1 MGAAYA
7 GAVTVAEPTAVATV
21 MAAMAASTDLREVYS
36 GNVGPPVRSFSETL
50 DEWGGEPVGQ
60 DAVPVTELP
69 YFVTWYVTM
78 APLQKWN
85 FSVTGALSCS
95 AFRKSDVRVI
105 LPPA

>member
-1 MGAAYA
+1 M
-7 GAVTVAEPTAVATV
+7 ATV

-69 YFVTWYVTM
+69 YFVTWIGEHR
-78 APLQKWN
+78 PR
-85 FSVTGALSCS
+85 TGILRCTLHLR
-95 AFRKSDVRVI
+95 RKVVGHDVE
-105 LPPA
+105 P